1 MKKAIALFLA
11 HAVVLAALLTTFG
24 VLGLQR
30 EEQEAQERFT
40 GELERGVTLQIL
52 DNDTAKETGYLDE
65 LLSAFNAA
73 YAEYGITAVDA
84 NMGAYTDLENLGPA
98 GYGPDVVYQANNVLM
113 RYAENKHIQPLP
125 VEDIELYGAI
135 PEEAWDAYRLSM
147 GDSEYIMG
155 VPVNVQE
162 PLLYYR
168 KDLLPDNW
176 EEEWDD
182 DGNSVPDMVE
192 NWADLYAYSAQVK
205 EESNGTK
212 YGYMKSLNDQYFA
225 AGYFFSFGAYIFGV
239 DEETGEYD
247 TTDIGFSAGESYKG
261 ARIVRQLAG
270 IMNNDCA
277 DDTITT
283 SAYELLGNGTYFATM
298 TTPDVYESFV
308 EEFSDSWSRSHR
320 DWTDEKVDA
329 YVRENLV
336 MTRVPELPVT
346 GDLTDGDA
354 ETFEM
359 TVMGGINGYAISS
372 YTEAPNAALA
382 FIEFATSYEWVSR
395 RSELLGIV
403 PARTD
408 AAEEAGQIAQDVHE
422 DLQSGRINVMPGERA
437 MTQVFASFGSFLRFL
452 AEDGL
457 QNGSAY
463 DTDEKL
469 IAALEAL
476 DLEIYRA
483 INTLS

>member
-11 HAVVLAALLTTFG
+11 HVIVLAALLTTFG

-98 GYGPDVVYQANNVLM
+98 GYGPDVVYQANDVLM

-125 VEDIELYGAI
+125 VEGTDLYDAI

-147 GDSEYIMG
+147 GDTEYIMAI
-155 VPVNVQE
+155 PVNVQE

-182 DGNSVPDMVE
+182 DGNGVPDMAE
-192 NWADLYAYSAQVK
+192 NWADLYAYSAQIK

-320 DWTDEKVDA
+320 DWTDEEVDA

-346 GDLTDGDA
+346 GDLTDGEA

-469 IAALEAL
+469 IEALEAL